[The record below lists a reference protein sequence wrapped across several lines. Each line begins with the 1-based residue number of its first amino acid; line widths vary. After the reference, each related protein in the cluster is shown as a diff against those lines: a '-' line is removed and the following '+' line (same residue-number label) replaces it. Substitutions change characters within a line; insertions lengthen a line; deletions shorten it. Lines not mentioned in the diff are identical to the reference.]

1 MKKAILILTMIV
13 STNLIAQIN
22 IPPSPGERHSYFLNG
37 NEWETYISSSKIKFA
52 LKTFDDGESYSM
64 WILNF
69 SLKESE
75 LKKLANY
82 LDQLPELNIIMNSKT
97 SSDNGK
103 TWYVDSF
110 EIHGKDVYE
119 MPVGKETKPNLN
131 LVMEKIR
138 HYFNG

>member
-1 MKKAILILTMIV
+1 MKKAILILIMIV
-13 STNLIAQIN
+13 STNLNAQIN
-22 IPPSPGERHSYFLNG
+22 IPPSPGERHDYFLNG
-37 NEWETYISSSKIKFA
+37 NKWETYISTNKIKFA
-52 LKTFDDGESYSM
+52 LKTFDDGENYSM
-64 WILNF
+64 WILNLG
-69 SLKESE
+69 LKESE

-82 LDQLPELNIIMNSKT
+82 LDQLPELNIMMNSKV

-119 MPVGKETKPNLN
+119 MPVGKETKPDLN

-138 HYFNG
+138 YYFNN